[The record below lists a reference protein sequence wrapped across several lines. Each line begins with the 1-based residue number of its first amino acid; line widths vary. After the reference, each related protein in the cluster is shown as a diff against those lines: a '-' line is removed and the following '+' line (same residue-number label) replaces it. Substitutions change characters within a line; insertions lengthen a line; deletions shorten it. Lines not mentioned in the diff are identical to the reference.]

1 MGIYRSFIIWGGFT
15 VLILGVFLGFVL
27 GGWPGTPNSCI
38 PKEALALPVPSDH
51 ASAAARLQYQDKT
64 VNQSTCYCEAFWLPD
79 VVAGK
84 PGVRQPVNT
93 WFNLYSIVT
102 SFLVTLF
109 VYLDRKNSSGGTP
122 IRSHAWLPD
131 LYVFVVL
138 FLGLGSMWFHGA
150 LQGWGGFTDTLSMYM
165 YAAFLVFYAIY
176 RLWDSDWFFA
186 LAYLGTVALFTI
198 VGEIWQEAAPTF
210 PVSLIMIL
218 ILVVAYLVFQSLV
231 WAKTGSGNGWQNWWA
246 HVSWRGQQVS
256 LRWWLAVA
264 SIGLATFFW
273 VSSQTGRYMCDPHS
287 GFQPHGLL
295 WHPLAG
301 VMAVLLYFYWRNDE
315 QST

>member
-1 MGIYRSFIIWGGFT
+1 MSLYRSFFIWGGFA
-15 VLILGVFLGFVL
+15 VLILGLFMGFVL
-27 GGWPGTPNSCI
+27 GGWPGTANSCI
-38 PKEALALPVPSDH
+38 PKEALALAVPPAH

-64 VNQSTCYCEAFWLPD
+64 VNQSTCYCETFWLPD
-79 VVAGK
+79 AVSGA

-93 WFNLYSIVT
+93 WFNLYSLIT
-102 SFLVTLF
+102 SFVVALF
-109 VYLDRKNSSGGTP
+109 VYIDRNNSSGGTP

-131 LYVFVVL
+131 LYTFVVL

-150 LQGWGGFTDTLSMYM
+150 LKGWGGLTDTLSMYM
-165 YAAFLVFYAIY
+165 YASFLVFYAIY
-176 RLWDSDWFFA
+176 QLWDSDWFFVFGYA
-186 LAYLGTVALFTI
+186 GTVALFTI
-198 VGEIWQEAAPTF
+198 VGEVWQQAMPTF

-218 ILVVAYLVFQSLV
+218 ALVVAYLIFQTLV
-231 WAKTGSGNGWQNWWA
+231 WANIGSGTGGQNWWD

-256 LRWWLAVA
+256 LLWWLAVA

-287 GFQPHGLL
+287 AFQPHGLL

-301 VMAVLLYFYWRNDE
+301 VMALLLYFYWRE
-315 QST
+315 ETT

>member
-1 MGIYRSFIIWGGFT
+1 MPLYRSFIIWGGSA
-15 VLILGVFLGFVL
+15 VLILGLFLGFVL
-27 GGWPGTPNSCI
+27 GGWPGEANSCI
-38 PKEALALPVPSDH
+38 PKEALALAAPPAH

-79 VVAGK
+79 VVSGA

-93 WFNLYSIVT
+93 WFNLYSLIT
-102 SFLVTLF
+102 SFVVALF
-109 VYLDRKNSSGGTP
+109 VYLDRNNSSGGTP

-131 LYVFVVL
+131 LYTFVVL

-150 LQGWGGFTDTLSMYM
+150 LKGWGGLTDTLSMYM
-165 YAAFLVFYAIY
+165 YASFLVFYAIY
-176 RLWDSDWFFA
+176 QLWDSDWFFVFGYA
-186 LAYLGTVALFTI
+186 GTVALFTI
-198 VGEIWQEAAPTF
+198 VGEVWQQAMPTF
-210 PVSLIMIL
+210 PVSLTMIL
-218 ILVVAYLVFQSLV
+218 ALVVAYLIFQSLV
-231 WAKTGSGNGWQNWWA
+231 WANTGSGTGGQNWWD

-256 LRWWLAVA
+256 LLWWLAVA

-301 VMAVLLYFYWRNDE
+301 VMALLLYFYWRE
-315 QST
+315 ETA